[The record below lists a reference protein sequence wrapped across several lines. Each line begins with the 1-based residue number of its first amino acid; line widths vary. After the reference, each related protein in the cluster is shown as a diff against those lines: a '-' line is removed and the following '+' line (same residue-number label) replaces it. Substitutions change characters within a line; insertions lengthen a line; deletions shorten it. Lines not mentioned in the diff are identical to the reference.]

1 MCPAR
6 WSTHPHPLPLPP
18 RNALNPFNFTT
29 AAVRKRD
36 GTYADDCLI
45 YVRMP
50 PQWSMSGRG
59 GFAECVS
66 APVEGCGGWMKLKS
80 PSSPSLSR
88 ESGWNG
94 TRWKIVNG
102 KGGEKKWNVCWITDR
117 TYPSGK
123 EPTGGVWKGLASCC
137 SLDAVAV
144 VQAGQIFLTTTETE
158 INLVLYFNVD
168 IPLGSDDVLSWS
180 FLCLFFKLLWASF
193 LLISRIYLESKQ
205 IIEKNEKWRPT
216 EIENWKLKI

>member
-102 KGGEKKWNVCWITDR
+102 KGGEKNGTFVESLIARIRLRKS
-117 TYPSGK
+117 PQEAFGK
-123 EPTGGVWKGLASCC
+123 VWLPAIAWTLLLLFKQ
-137 SLDAVAV
+137 DK
-144 VQAGQIFLTTTETE
+144 
-158 INLVLYFNVD
+158 
-168 IPLGSDDVLSWS
+168 S
-180 FLCLFFKLLWASF
+180 F
-193 LLISRIYLESKQ
+193 
-205 IIEKNEKWRPT
+205 
-216 EIENWKLKI
+216 